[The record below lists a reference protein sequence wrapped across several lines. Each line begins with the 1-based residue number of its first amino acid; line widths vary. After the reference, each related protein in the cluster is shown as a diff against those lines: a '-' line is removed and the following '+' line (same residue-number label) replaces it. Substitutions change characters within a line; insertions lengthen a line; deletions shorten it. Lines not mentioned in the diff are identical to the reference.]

1 MADNSLTHIGARR
14 SLFLEYAR
22 AGLLLFGRFQTENG
36 EFWPLSFHLTL
47 LPSFPRLMKWTADL
61 LASLY
66 TPLSERDRLLTIR
79 NTTALGGVLATLTDI
94 PMLYPYGEIKSY
106 TAAFAIEGAADV
118 GHPTTLLTD
127 VLIDGTVELQ
137 VADRAARVGIPVK
150 RIFAL
155 VDARQ
160 RHYQPFH
167 QHGIEDIQALFPLA
181 QSLEWV
187 VEAGLITAH
196 LAQYIADW
204 QTTLT

>member
-1 MADNSLTHIGARR
+1 MLDNSPIQIEVRR
-14 SLFLEYAR
+14 SLFVEYAR
-22 AGLLLFGRFQTENG
+22 AGLILFGRFQAENG

-47 LPSFPRLMKWTADL
+47 LPSFPRLMKLTAEL

-66 TPLSERDRLLTIR
+66 TPLSERDRLLTTR

-127 VLIDGTVELQ
+127 VLIEGAVELQ
-137 VADRAARVGIPVK
+137 IADRAARVGIPVK
-150 RIFAL
+150 RILSL

-160 RHYQPFH
+160 GHYQAFH
-167 QHGIEDIQALFPLA
+167 QQGIEDIRALFPLT

-187 VEAGLITAH
+187 VEEGLITTR
-196 LAQYIADW
+196 LAQRIVDW